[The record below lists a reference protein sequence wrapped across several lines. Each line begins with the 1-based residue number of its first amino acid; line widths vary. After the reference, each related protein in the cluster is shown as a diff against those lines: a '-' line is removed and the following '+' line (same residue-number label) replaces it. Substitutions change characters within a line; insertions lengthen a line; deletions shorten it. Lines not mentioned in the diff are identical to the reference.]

1 MYFALVQLAGVLGG
15 NNAIQREDQQ
25 RNINLRL
32 GIILEVFKGGRQMYI
47 QVKAYVIP
55 FQNNISILNLANF
68 FIP

>member
-47 QVKAYVIP
+47 QMKA
-55 FQNNISILNLANF
+55 
-68 FIP
+68 